1 MGNSEVGDKSVDL
14 IVTDPPWDREF
25 VPRYQDLAKLAA
37 RVLKPGRPCLAMVG
51 QIRMPEVLDALR
63 SELRYTWTLAYLT
76 RENTRPTNR
85 KVQASSWLPVL
96 LFVSRGDD
104 RIGAHGADLFTEAD
118 AKASLREHPWQK
130 DVTALGEMIT
140 AFSNPGDL
148 VFDPFLGSG
157 TTALAAI
164 GTGRRFVGIDIDKK
178 AVELATRR
186 VAAVKWGGARART
199 G

>member
-1 MGNSEVGDKSVDL
+1 LV
-14 IVTDPPWDREF
+14 VTKIAQ
-25 VPRYQDLAKLAA
+25 VPFGLGPLFWGRWEDYGDLAKLAA

-63 SELRYTWTLAYLT
+63 TELRYTWTLAYLT

-96 LFVSRGDD
+96 LFVARGDD
-104 RIGAHGADLFTEAD
+104 RIGAHGADLFQESYP
-118 AKASLREHPWQK
+118 KASLREHPWQK
-130 DVTALGEMIT
+130 DATALGEMIT

-148 VFDPFLGSG
+148 AFDPFTGSG
-157 TTALAAI
+157 TTAVAAV

-178 AVELATRR
+178 AVALATKG
-186 VAAVKWGGARART
+186 VAAVKWGGARVKT